1 MVDRGANPRLA
12 LSIYAQSENFSH
24 CFMLFRLSKDWAIY
38 TGISFLSCLA
48 TILPITRF
56 GISLLIAGYAFY
68 GVAHV
73 FIAYSNIEK
82 SGDARDKKAMNW
94 ALSYSAPDFIFLLI
108 SIVAGIYLGVH
119 H

>member
-1 MVDRGANPRLA
+1 
-12 LSIYAQSENFSH
+12 
-24 CFMLFRLSKDWAIY
+24 MLFRFSRDWAIY

-56 GISLLIAGYAFY
+56 GILLLITGYAFY

-73 FIAYSNIEK
+73 FIAYSQIEK

-94 ALSYSAPDFIFLLI
+94 ALSYSAPDFIFLALATT
-108 SIVAGIYLGVH
+108 AGIYLGVH